1 MKVELKKP
9 GKKKGTEKTG
19 GRTKGTPNKSTA
31 EIKEL
36 IRSTVDFE
44 KLIKKLAAL
53 SESGSI
59 PASRILFEYAYGRS
73 VQLKAE
79 AFDGEYAPGEVVI
92 TIVNS
97 KEELKRL
104 EAYEKRFNRN

>member
-73 VQLKAE
+73 VQLN
-79 AFDGEYAPGEVVI
+79 APGEVVI